1 MPKYNLLKTI
11 KKTKRN
17 VNERKSLKS
26 PLIIKI
32 SRKYG
37 KQYFDGD
44 RKYGYGGYY
53 YDGRWKKVA
62 QNIVKKYKLKKGD
75 KVLDIGCAKGFLV
88 KDLLDI
94 GIDAYGVD
102 ISKYAIE
109 NSLPETY
116 GRLSICSAEDIFF
129 PDKSFKLVLSI
140 NTIHNLTKS
149 NCKKAINEIN
159 RLSTKY
165 AFIQVDAYEN
175 LEQKKIFEKWVITAR
190 YHDYTKNW
198 VKLFNSCNYKG
209 DWYWT
214 II

>member
-1 MPKYNLLKTI
+1 MAEYNLLNTI
-11 KKTKRN
+11 KKTRRN
-17 VNERKSLKS
+17 ISERKNLKTKK
-26 PLIIKI
+26 IIDI

-37 KQYFDGD
+37 RLYFDGD

-62 QNIVKKYKLKKGD
+62 KNIVKKYKLKKGD

-88 KDLLDI
+88 KDLIDI
-94 GIDAYGVD
+94 GIDAYGID
-102 ISKYAIE
+102 ISQYAIN

-116 GRLSICSAEDIFF
+116 GRITLCSADNIFF
-129 PDKSFKLVLSI
+129 PDKSFDFVMSI
-140 NTIHNLTKS
+140 NTIHNLNKS
-149 NCKKAINEIN
+149 KCIKAIKEIN
-159 RLSTKY
+159 RLSKKNS
-165 AFIQVDAYEN
+165 FIQVDAYKTEK
-175 LEQKKIFEKWVITAR
+175 QKKIFENWVITAK

-198 VKLFNSCNYKG
+198 IKLFKSCNYKG

>member
-1 MPKYNLLKTI
+1 MAEYNLLNTI

-17 VNERKSLKS
+17 ISERNNLKTKK
-26 PLIIKI
+26 IIDI

-37 KQYFDGD
+37 KLYFDGD

-62 QNIVKKYKLKKGD
+62 KNIIKKYNLKKGD

-88 KDLLDI
+88 KDLLDL
-94 GIDAYGVD
+94 GIDAYGID
-102 ISKYAIE
+102 ISEYAII
-109 NSLPETY
+109 NSPKETY
-116 GRLSICSAEDIFF
+116 GRISLCSAEKIFF
-129 PDKSFKLVLSI
+129 PNKSFEFVLSI
-140 NTIHNLTKS
+140 NTIHNLTKTK
-149 NCKKAINEIN
+149 CIKAIKEIN
-159 RLSTKY
+159 RLSKKNS
-165 AFIQVDAYEN
+165 FIQVDAYKTK
-175 LEQKKIFEKWVITAR
+175 EQKKIFENWVITAK

-198 VKLFNSCNYKG
+198 EKLFKSCNYKG